1 MAEEPTASGKPEASR
16 NVATATTGDV
26 PQSEREESASRLV
39 DRFAIWSGVAGL
51 VPLPLLDIA
60 AIAALQLEMLRR
72 ISKIYDVSFSENR
85 GKAVVAALGGCLIPA
100 ASGIGAASALKFVP
114 VLGMLA
120 DVFIMPALSAGA
132 TYAIGKT
139 FIQHF
144 ESGGSLLDFN
154 PPDYRDFVRAQKAKW
169 DARSSR
175 SSRRS
180 ESAPSSAE
188 QAETTGSAARS

>member
-1 MAEEPTASGKPEASR
+1 MAEEPTASGKPESST

-26 PQSEREESASRLV
+26 PRSEREELASRLV
-39 DRFAIWSGVAGL
+39 GRFATWSGVAGF

-60 AIAALQLEMLRR
+60 AIAALQVEMLRR

-85 GKAVVAALGGCLIPA
+85 GKAVVAAIGGGLIPA
-100 ASGIGAASALKFVP
+100 ASSMGAASALKFVP

-132 TYAIGKT
+132 TYAIGKA

-144 ESGGSLLDFN
+144 ESGGTLLDFN

-169 DARSSR
+169 EARSSR

-188 QAETTGSAARS
+188 QPETTGSAARS

>member
-1 MAEEPTASGKPEASR
+1 MTEEPTASGKPEAST
-16 NVATATTGDV
+16 NVGTATTGDL
-26 PQSEREESASRLV
+26 PRSEREELASRLV
-39 DRFAIWSGVAGL
+39 GRFATWSGVAGF

-60 AIAALQLEMLRR
+60 AIAALQVEMLRR

-85 GKAVVAALGGCLIPA
+85 GKAVVAAIGGGLIPA
-100 ASGIGAASALKFVP
+100 ASSMGAASALKFVP

-132 TYAIGKT
+132 TYAIRKA

-144 ESGGSLLDFN
+144 ESGGTLLDFN

-169 DARSSR
+169 EARSSR

-188 QAETTGSAARS
+188 QPETTGSAARS